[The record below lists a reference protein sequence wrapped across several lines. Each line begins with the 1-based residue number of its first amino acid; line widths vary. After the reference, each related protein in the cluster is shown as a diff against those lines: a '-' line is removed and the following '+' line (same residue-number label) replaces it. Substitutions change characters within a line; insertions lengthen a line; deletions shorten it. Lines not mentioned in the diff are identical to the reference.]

1 MTREDQLAA
10 AGEYVIGALEGADL
24 AAFEAQ
30 MASDAELA
38 ATVRRLQEQ
47 MQALDD
53 TAVAMPVGPDLWS
66 GIEARLGPQDAAPER
81 AVRAA
86 QAIRTKP
93 VTRPWLALAASVVV
107 AAGIGFATGSLMQP
121 EARPVV
127 IAVLIDE
134 GGGEPGAIVEA
145 FADNSVRIVPLE
157 AFAVPEGRILEVWTL
172 PDPATGPVSL
182 GTFTDPQSIRLAGAS
197 LPQPQ
202 AGQLYEITLEPAPGS
217 PTGRPTGPIL
227 AKGLARLP
235 L

>member
-1 MTREDQLAA
+1 MTREEQLAA
-10 AGEYVIGALEGADL
+10 AGEYVIGTLAGADL

-30 MASDAELA
+30 MADDAELA
-38 ATVRRLQEQ
+38 ATVRRLQEH

-53 TAVAMPVGPDLWS
+53 TAVAMPAGPDMWS
-66 GIEARLGPQDAAPER
+66 KIEARLGPQDAAPDR
-81 AVRAA
+81 SGPAA
-86 QAIRTKP
+86 PVARTKP
-93 VTRPWLALAASVVV
+93 SARPWMALAASVVV

-121 EARPVV
+121 AAQPVV
-127 IAVLIDE
+127 IAVLIEE
-134 GGGEPGAIVEA
+134 GSSDPGAIVEA

-157 AFAVPEGRILEVWTL
+157 AFVVPEGRILEVWTL

-197 LPQPQ
+197 LPLPQ